1 MLYWYK
7 EVFKNTFKF
16 EGRARR
22 KEFWY
27 FILTNVIIG
36 FVLGIISSF
45 FKASMI
51 PLVLISLFGL
61 IVFLPSISVSIR
73 RLHDKNFSGYWI
85 LFLAPLYLLGLV
97 DNLVVFFPDLIAVRM
112 LLMSYV
118 FSAGEIGV
126 GIYLGYSI
134 IAFIVGVT
142 IFILAL
148 MRGTIGDNKYGS
160 DPVAD

>member
-7 EVFKNTFKF
+7 EVFKKTFEF

-36 FVLGIISSF
+36 FILGFISSF
-45 FKASMI
+45 FAESMI
-51 PLVLISLFGL
+51 PLVLMSLFSL

-73 RLHDKNFSGYWI
+73 RLHDKNFSGYWL
-85 LFLAPLYLLGLV
+85 LFLAPLYILGLV
-97 DNLVVFFPDLIAVRM
+97 DNLIVFVPDLIAVRM
-112 LLMSYV
+112 LLMSYM
-118 FSAGEIGV
+118 FSSEIGM

-134 IAFIVGVT
+134 IAFIIGVT

-148 MRGTIGDNKYGS
+148 MRGTIGDNKYGP
-160 DPVAD
+160 DPAVD